1 MKISNT
7 KTSTFTTFDRTITIS
22 TRHQKPD
29 RKRILYEKIIT
40 GQIPRGAG
48 LSYTPA
54 SFGKNVLVRE
64 MSSFNRILE
73 YDKKQKTVVVESGIS
88 LKKLLEWS
96 FKEKLFLPV
105 LPGHPEITIGG
116 CIAANVHGKNP
127 RKDGSFKD
135 HLIEMEIF
143 HPVNGLT
150 KIEKNSEIFEATCG
164 GLGLTGIIT
173 TAKIQLSDLPS
184 DKIVI
189 NPHKTNSLIESI
201 NIIEKNTDADVIY
214 AWHNGSTF
222 KNFGHG
228 IVTIGK
234 FGEKFEKNEL
244 TAFKK
249 TSVKKIQ
256 IPFSFWGKISSSII
270 FSVFQK
276 MELTHKSKE
285 KNVFDVFFPL
295 TGITQWFHILYGK
308 KGFREYQ
315 MLILKENVKEFVQ
328 DLGDLIQKEKPNINI
343 ISIKPFS
350 GEQKFLQF
358 CGEGY
363 SIVLEC
369 PNSDETIAFFKKMDD
384 LVITHKGIP
393 NIIKDSRLT
402 KSVIEKCYPQ
412 YDEFIKI
419 LMKIDPNRIFKSQC
433 SQQSG
438 L

>member
-1 MKISNT
+1 MKIANT
-7 KTSTFTTFDRTITIS
+7 KTSTFTTFDKTITIS

-29 RKRILYEKIIT
+29 RIRVLYEKIIID
-40 GQIPRGAG
+40 QIPRGAG

-64 MSSFNRILE
+64 MSSFNRILD
-73 YDKKQKTVVVESGIS
+73 YDKKQKTIVVESGIT
-88 LKKLLEWS
+88 LKKLLEWA

-127 RKDGSFKD
+127 KKDGSFKD
-135 HLIEMEIF
+135 HLVEMELF
-143 HPVNGLT
+143 HPESGLK
-150 KIEKNSEIFEATCG
+150 KIEKNSELFEATCG

-173 TAKIQLSDLPS
+173 TVKIQLSDLPS

-189 NPHKTNSLIESI
+189 TPHETKSLMESI
-201 NIIEKNTDADVIY
+201 NIIEKNVDADVIY

-222 KNFGHG
+222 KNFGCG
-228 IVTIGK
+228 IVTVGK
-234 FGEKFEKNEL
+234 FAKSFQKNKL
-244 TAFKK
+244 SISKK

-256 IPFSFWGKISSSII
+256 IPFSFWGRISSSLI
-270 FSVFQK
+270 FSAFQK
-276 MELTHKSKE
+276 IELRHKSKE
-285 KNVFDVFFPL
+285 KNIFDVFFPL

-315 MLILKENVKEFVQ
+315 MLILKNNVREFIQ
-328 DLGDLIQKEKPNINI
+328 DLEELIKKEKPNVNI

-363 SIVLEC
+363 SLVLEC
-369 PNSDETIAFFKKMDD
+369 PNSDETIRFFHKIDN
-384 LVITHKGIP
+384 LVLSHKAIP

-402 KSVIEKCYPQ
+402 KSVIEKCYPH
-412 YDEFIKI
+412 YNEFNEI
-419 LMKIDPNRIFKSQC
+419 LKNIDPNRIFKSQC
-433 SQQSG
+433 SQQIG